1 MKKAKRLISLL
12 LALAMTA
19 SLAACGGGTDAPQ
32 DSGAPESQA
41 PEASAPASSEPRYG
55 GNLTVYFQEFYNDYD
70 PSIADMRNYA
80 LWYEPLFVMDWSRED
95 TGEVFTTEYMTM
107 EWMTGQIAD
116 SYTFEDGVLTVKL
129 REDVYFQDKEPYNGR
144 QLVAEDVKW
153 SYDRLLGTGSG
164 YDAPYECMANWSSVL
179 YMVESIETDGDF
191 TVIFRFNTDS
201 ELALN
206 AFMTNQVN
214 IAGHE
219 WDELTDEQK
228 TDWHYAAGTGPYIL
242 EEYVPDSY
250 MKFVRNENY
259 YDHDERYPENQLPYL
274 DSVTLQLVA
283 DSTSV
288 QTQFMAGNLDIVAWG
303 GNVLTKTEA
312 ELLEETMDPES
323 YVRYD
328 FISAPP
334 AVGLKMT
341 HPALADPNVRK
352 ALQMA
357 VNSEEIYREYYGY
370 GDADLNIPGVWA
382 LATQYSSVDEWS
394 QELKDSYY
402 VYDPEGAK
410 QLLADAG
417 YPDGFAFDVVIFA
430 NLDADLFTLVASYLK
445 EIGVTMNV
453 TVATSPMEMQ
463 QLGKDLTNQ
472 ISIFG
477 SGGQSRIGNI
487 EAYFTPGGVENGT
500 AVDDPEFTAMIEA
513 FNACTTMEEAE
524 KIGKEMDEYWA
535 EQHWCLYLGGA
546 EMIST
551 FVSSRIGGYSG
562 ERLWKNWNADQ
573 ILARVW
579 VTDGK

>member
-1 MKKAKRLISLL
+1 MKKAKRLVSLL
-12 LALAMTA
+12 LALAMAA

-70 PSIADMRNYA
+70 PSIADMRPYA
-80 LWYEPLFVMDWSRED
+80 LWYESLFAMDWSRED
-95 TGEVFTTEYMTM
+95 TGEVFTSDYMTM

-116 SYTFEDGVLTVKL
+116 SYTFEGGVLTVKL

-164 YDAPYECMANWSSVL
+164 YDTPYECMANWSSVL

-206 AFMTNQVN
+206 AFMTAQVC

-288 QTQFMAGNLDIVAWG
+288 QTQFMAGNLDVVAWG

-382 LATQYSSVDEWS
+382 LATQYSSADEWS

-430 NLDADLFTLVASYLK
+430 NLDADLFTLAASYLK

>member
-70 PSIADMRNYA
+70 PSIVDMRNYA

-164 YDAPYECMANWSSVL
+164 YDTPYECMANWSSVL

-288 QTQFMAGNLDIVAWG
+288 QTQFMAGNLDVVAWG

-394 QELKDSYY
+394 QELKDSYT

-417 YPDGFAFDVVIFA
+417 YPDGFAFDAVIFA
-430 NLDADLFTLVASYLK
+430 NMDADLVTLVASYLK

-472 ISIFG
+472 TCIFVT
-477 SGGQSRIGNI
+477 GGQSRLTDIQ
-487 EAYFTPGGVENGT
+487 AYFTADGRENALAIHDST
-500 AVDDPEFTAMIEA
+500 FEEMIDA
-513 FNACTTMEEAE
+513 FNTAATMEEAE
-524 KIGKEMDEYWA
+524 RIGKEMDEYWA

-562 ERLWKNWNADQ
+562 ERLWKNWNSNQ